1 MLGSDGEGLM
11 AISAQ
16 EEQHGVREGIE
27 GEVGPVL
34 QGGSWLDPRERQ
46 TTARVTRAQGPV
58 VW

>member
-1 MLGSDGEGLM
+1 M